1 MEHAVFNCFGSF
13 QQIFVSFELEII
25 LSEGDCYEEENIIKQ
40 SVSLNPHTHMS
51 QCIFSTCIKSY

>member
-1 MEHAVFNCFGSF
+1 MQFLIVLV